1 MQENRF
7 AQPAASN
14 EGKVFRYALA
24 AAVMFLTLF
33 AWGVYFVPMGR
44 YLSVAFPG
52 DPNVTGFAYGAGPLA
67 AMISALLAGW
77 LADKAISARLLFCL
91 LAVVGGGLL
100 WLVPMDGC
108 SAALCSYI
116 GLTKSASTFSVLL
129 FCHALCYF
137 AALPLLNA
145 IVLQTLGKD
154 SQFFPWFR
162 SSGTLGW
169 IASGYAVGLATK
181 LFVLKDAGLD
191 PVVFKIGA
199 VAFAAAGL
207 LALLIRSQA
216 APAQVDKT
224 EVPPPVVSVRMA
236 DGSVEQRSI
245 PQVFILLSDLKFLVF
260 LVFSFLFCI
269 PLALYFT
276 YANTFI
282 ASRGVANP
290 EAIMTIGQYS
300 EIVFLLLLPFA
311 FNYLTAKRALL
322 IGMACWAIRYAI
334 FAKSGD
340 TEWMLITGVA
350 LHGLCYDFFF
360 VTGMQYADRRAPAGL
375 RNLAQSAVSWVTLG
389 LGLWAG
395 NMIAPLLDSRFID
408 RSNPAKLVFTDA
420 FWIYPSVFAAVLLV
434 IFALF
439 YKDET
444 RLTDQANG

>member
-1 MQENRF
+1 MSSSSRTKTYVL
-7 AQPAASN
+7 S
-14 EGKVFRYALA
+14 AL
-24 AAVMFLTLF
+24 VMFLTLF

-67 AMISALLAGW
+67 AMVSALVAGW
-77 LADKAISARLLFCL
+77 LADKAISARRLFCL
-91 LAVVGGGLL
+91 LAVVGGVLL
-100 WLVPMDGC
+100 WAVPMGKTSFAF
-108 SAALCSYI
+108 SA
-116 GLTKSASTFSVLL
+116 LL

-145 IVLQTLGKD
+145 IVLRALGSS
-154 SQFFPWFR
+154 SQYFPWFR
-162 SSGTLGW
+162 SSGTIGW
-169 IASGYAVGLATK
+169 IASGYAIGFAAKALGIAEVAT
-181 LFVLKDAGLD
+181 DA
-191 PVVFKIGA
+191 VIFKMGA
-199 VAFAAAGL
+199 VAFIAAGVLALFLGAEEAAQPGEKSAEPSPSVFAL
-207 LALLIRSQA
+207 LADA
-216 APAQVDKT
+216 
-224 EVPPPVVSVRMA
+224 
-236 DGSVEQRSI
+236 
-245 PQVFILLSDLKFLVF
+245 KFLVF

-282 ASRGVANP
+282 ASRGVAHP

-322 IGMACWAIRYAI
+322 IGMACWALRYAI
-334 FAKSGD
+334 FAQSGN

-389 LGLWAG
+389 LGLWVG

-408 RSNPAKLVFTDA
+408 RTNPAKLVFKDE
-420 FWIYPSVFAAVLLV
+420 FWLYPSVFAAVLLV

>member
-1 MQENRF
+1 MQASNQF
-7 AQPAASN
+7 AQSAPSS
-14 EGKVFRYALA
+14 EGKFGRYALA

-77 LADKAISARLLFCL
+77 LADRAISARRLFFI
-91 LAVVGGGLL
+91 LAVVGGALL
-100 WLVPMDGC
+100 WLVPMGKAA
-108 SAALCSYI
+108 SA
-116 GLTKSASTFSVLL
+116 FSGLL

-145 IVLQTLGKD
+145 IVLRTLGSD
-154 SQFFPWFR
+154 SQYFPWFR
-162 SSGTLGW
+162 SSGTIGW
-169 IASGYAVGLATK
+169 IASGYAIGFAAKAMGLADVAT
-181 LFVLKDAGLD
+181 DA
-191 PVVFKIGA
+191 VIFKMGA
-199 VAFAAAGL
+199 VAFVAAGVLALFLASEAAAKSDAPAPSVFTL
-207 LALLIRSQA
+207 LADA
-216 APAQVDKT
+216 
-224 EVPPPVVSVRMA
+224 
-236 DGSVEQRSI
+236 
-245 PQVFILLSDLKFLVF
+245 KFMVF

-282 ASRGVANP
+282 ASRGVAHP

-322 IGMACWAIRYAI
+322 VGMACWALRYAI
-334 FAKSGD
+334 FAKSGN

-408 RSNPAKLVFTDA
+408 RTNPASPVFKDE
-420 FWIYPSVFAAVLLV
+420 FWLYPSAFAAVLLV
-434 IFALF
+434 VFALF
-439 YKDET
+439 YRDDT
-444 RLTDQANG
+444 RLSDQAHG

>member
-1 MQENRF
+1 MLF
-7 AQPAASN
+7 ATPSSPMSDN
-14 EGKVFRYALA
+14 KFLRYALA

-52 DPNVTGFAYGAGPLA
+52 DSNITGFAYGAGPLA
-67 AMISALLAGW
+67 AMISALIAGW
-77 LADKAISARLLFCL
+77 LADKAISARRLFFV
-91 LAVVGGGLL
+91 LAVVGGVLL
-100 WLVPMDGC
+100 WLVPSGKT
-108 SAALCSYI
+108 AA
-116 GLTKSASTFSVLL
+116 AFSGLL

-145 IVLQTLGKD
+145 IVLRTLGSD
-154 SQFFPWFR
+154 SQYFPWFR
-162 SSGTLGW
+162 SSGTIGW
-169 IASGYAVGLATK
+169 IASGYAIGIAANAMGVADVAT
-181 LFVLKDAGLD
+181 DA
-191 PVVFKIGA
+191 VIFKMGA
-199 VAFAAAGL
+199 VAFVAAGVLALFLAAEDSEQGSAKSDEPTPSVFVL
-207 LALLIRSQA
+207 LA
-216 APAQVDKT
+216 DT
-224 EVPPPVVSVRMA
+224 
-236 DGSVEQRSI
+236 
-245 PQVFILLSDLKFLVF
+245 KFMVF
-260 LVFSFLFCI
+260 LIFSFLFCI

-276 YANTFI
+276 YANAFI

-300 EIVFLLLLPFA
+300 EIIFLLLLPFA

-322 IGMACWAIRYAI
+322 VGMACWALRYAI
-334 FAKSGD
+334 FAKSGN

-408 RSNPAKLVFTDA
+408 RTKPGVLVFKDE
-420 FWIYPSVFAAVLLV
+420 FWLYPSAFAAVLLV

-439 YKDET
+439 YHDDT
-444 RLTDQANG
+444 RLSDKTNG

>member
-1 MQENRF
+1 MLFPTPSSPMSDNKF
-7 AQPAASN
+7 L
-14 EGKVFRYALA
+14 RYGIA

-67 AMISALLAGW
+67 AMISALVAGW
-77 LADKAISARLLFCL
+77 LADKAISAKLLFCL

-100 WLVPMDGC
+100 WLVPMDGA
-108 SAALCSYI
+108 SAVVCSYL
-116 GLTKSASTFSVLL
+116 GLSKSASSFSILL

-145 IVLQTLGKD
+145 IVLQALGKD

-162 SSGTLGW
+162 SSGTIGW
-169 IASGYAVGLATK
+169 IISGYAIGLAAK
-181 LFVLKDAGLD
+181 VFVIKDAGLD
-191 PVVFKIGA
+191 PIIFKIGA
-199 VAFAAAGL
+199 VAFIAAGV
-207 LALLIRSQA
+207 LALLLRDQSACAKQDNKA
-216 APAQVDKT
+216 D
-224 EVPPPVVSVRMA
+224 VPPPVVTVRMS
-236 DGSVEQRSI
+236 DGTVEERTI
-245 PQVFILLSDLKFLVF
+245 PQVFILISDTKFMVF

-276 YANTFI
+276 YANAFI

-322 IGMACWAIRYAI
+322 VGMAFWALRYAI
-334 FAKSGD
+334 FAKSGN

-408 RSNPAKLVFTDA
+408 RTKPGVLVFKDE
-420 FWIYPSVFAAVLLV
+420 FWLYPSAFAALLLV
-434 IFALF
+434 VFALF
-439 YKDET
+439 YKDDT
-444 RLTDQANG
+444 RLSDKANG

>member
-1 MQENRF
+1 MSH
-7 AQPAASN
+7 PARTRTYVLS
-14 EGKVFRYALA
+14 

-67 AMISALLAGW
+67 AMVSALVAGW
-77 LADKAISARLLFCL
+77 LADKAISARRLFCL

-100 WLVPMDGC
+100 WAVPMGKTSFAF
-108 SAALCSYI
+108 SA
-116 GLTKSASTFSVLL
+116 LL

-145 IVLQTLGKD
+145 IVLRALGD
-154 SQFFPWFR
+154 SSQYFPWFR
-162 SSGTLGW
+162 SSGTIGW
-169 IASGYAVGLATK
+169 IASGYAIGLAAKALGIAEVATDAVIFK
-181 LFVLKDAGLD
+181 MGAIAFV
-191 PVVFKIGA
+191 V
-199 VAFAAAGL
+199 AGL
-207 LALLIRSQA
+207 LALFLGADESA
-216 APAQVDKT
+216 ESGVKST
-224 EVPPPVVSVRMA
+224 EPSPSVLALLA
-236 DGSVEQRSI
+236 DG
-245 PQVFILLSDLKFLVF
+245 KFMVF

-282 ASRGVANP
+282 ASRGVAQP
-290 EAIMTIGQYS
+290 EAVMTIGQYS

-334 FAKSGD
+334 FAKSGR

-375 RNLAQSAVSWVTLG
+375 RNLAQSEIGRAHV
-389 LGLWAG
+389 
-395 NMIAPLLDSRFID
+395 
-408 RSNPAKLVFTDA
+408 
-420 FWIYPSVFAAVLLV
+420 
-434 IFALF
+434 
-439 YKDET
+439 
-444 RLTDQANG
+444 

>member
-1 MQENRF
+1 MSDNKF
-7 AQPAASN
+7 L
-14 EGKVFRYALA
+14 RYALA

-44 YLSVAFPG
+44 YLSQAFPG

-77 LADKAISARLLFCL
+77 LADKAISARLLFFV
-91 LAVVGGGLL
+91 LAVVGGVLL
-100 WLVPMDGC
+100 WLVPMDGY
-108 SAALCSYI
+108 SEVLCNYL

-145 IVLQTLGKD
+145 IVLQTLDKD

-162 SSGTLGW
+162 SSGTVGW

-207 LALLIRSQA
+207 LALFIRSQA
-216 APAQVDKT
+216 PAGQVDKT

-276 YANTFI
+276 YANAFI
-282 ASRGVANP
+282 ASRGVAHP
-290 EAIMTIGQYS
+290 EAVMTIGQYS

-322 IGMACWAIRYAI
+322 VGMACWALRYAI
-334 FAKSGD
+334 FAKSGN

-408 RSNPAKLVFTDA
+408 RSNSTQIVFKDE
-420 FWIYPSVFAAVLLV
+420 FWLYPSAFAAVLLV
-434 IFALF
+434 VFALF
-439 YKDET
+439 YHDDT
-444 RLTDQANG
+444 RLTDKANG

>member
-1 MQENRF
+1 MSANQF
-7 AQPAASN
+7 ASSASAP
-14 EGKVFRYALA
+14 EGKFLRYALA

-77 LADKAISARLLFCL
+77 LADKAISARRLFFV
-91 LAVVGGGLL
+91 LAVVGGALL
-100 WLVPMDGC
+100 WLVPSGKTA
-108 SAALCSYI
+108 SA
-116 GLTKSASTFSVLL
+116 FSGLL

-145 IVLQTLGKD
+145 IVLRTLGSD
-154 SQFFPWFR
+154 SQYFPWFR
-162 SSGTLGW
+162 SSGTIGW
-169 IASGYAVGLATK
+169 IASGYAIGLAAKAMGLADVAT
-181 LFVLKDAGLD
+181 DA
-191 PVVFKIGA
+191 VIFKMGA
-199 VAFAAAGL
+199 VAFVAAGVLALFLASEDAEQGAAKSDAPSASVFTL
-207 LALLIRSQA
+207 LADA
-216 APAQVDKT
+216 
-224 EVPPPVVSVRMA
+224 
-236 DGSVEQRSI
+236 
-245 PQVFILLSDLKFLVF
+245 KFMVF

-282 ASRGVANP
+282 ASRGVAHP
-290 EAIMTIGQYS
+290 EAVMTIGQYS

-322 IGMACWAIRYAI
+322 VGMACWALRYAI
-334 FAKSGD
+334 FAKAGN

-408 RSNPAKLVFTDA
+408 RSNPAQLVFKDE
-420 FWIYPSVFAAVLLV
+420 FWIYPSAFAAVLLV
-434 IFALF
+434 VFALF
-439 YKDET
+439 YRDDT
-444 RLTDQANG
+444 RLSDKANG

>member
-1 MQENRF
+1 M
-7 AQPAASN
+7 SN
-14 EGKVFRYALA
+14 HKFLRYGIA

-52 DPNVTGFAYGAGPLA
+52 DSNITGFAYGAGPLA
-67 AMISALLAGW
+67 AMISALIAGW
-77 LADKAISARLLFCL
+77 LADKAISARRLFFV
-91 LAVVGGGLL
+91 LAVVGGVLL
-100 WLVPMDGC
+100 WLVPSGKTS
-108 SAALCSYI
+108 SA
-116 GLTKSASTFSVLL
+116 FSGLL

-145 IVLQTLGKD
+145 IVLRTLGSD
-154 SQFFPWFR
+154 SQYFPWFR
-162 SSGTLGW
+162 SSGTIGW
-169 IASGYAVGLATK
+169 IASGYAIGIAANAMGVADVATNA
-181 LFVLKDAGLD
+181 VI
-191 PVVFKIGA
+191 FKMGA
-199 VAFAAAGL
+199 VAFVAAGVLALFLAAEDSEQDSAKSDDPTPSVFVL
-207 LALLIRSQA
+207 LADA
-216 APAQVDKT
+216 
-224 EVPPPVVSVRMA
+224 
-236 DGSVEQRSI
+236 
-245 PQVFILLSDLKFLVF
+245 KFMVF

-269 PLALYFT
+269 PLSLYFT
-276 YANTFI
+276 YANAFI

-322 IGMACWAIRYAI
+322 VGMACWALRYAI
-334 FAKSGD
+334 FAKSGN
-340 TEWMLITGVA
+340 TEWMLITGIA

-408 RSNPAKLVFTDA
+408 RTKPGVLVFKDE
-420 FWIYPSVFAAVLLV
+420 FWLYPSIFAAVLLV
-434 IFALF
+434 IFAMF
-439 YKDET
+439 YKDDT
-444 RLTDQANG
+444 RLSDKANG

>member
-1 MQENRF
+1 MSDNKF
-7 AQPAASN
+7 L
-14 EGKVFRYALA
+14 RYALA

-44 YLSVAFPG
+44 YLSQAFPG

-77 LADKAISARLLFCL
+77 LADKAISARLLFFV
-91 LAVVGGGLL
+91 LAVVGGVLL
-100 WLVPMDGC
+100 WLVPMDGY
-108 SAALCSYI
+108 SEVLCNYL

-145 IVLQTLGKD
+145 IVLQTLDKD

-162 SSGTLGW
+162 SSGTVGW

-207 LALLIRSQA
+207 LALFIRTQ
-216 APAQVDKT
+216 APAGQVDKT

-276 YANTFI
+276 YANAFI
-282 ASRGVANP
+282 ASRGVAHP
-290 EAIMTIGQYS
+290 EAVMTIGQYS

-322 IGMACWAIRYAI
+322 VGMACWALRYAI
-334 FAKSGD
+334 FAKSGN

-408 RSNPAKLVFTDA
+408 RSNSTQIVFKDE
-420 FWIYPSVFAAVLLV
+420 FWLYPSAFAAVLLV
-434 IFALF
+434 VFALF
-439 YKDET
+439 YHDDT
-444 RLTDQANG
+444 RLTDKANG

>member
-1 MQENRF
+1 MQDNHF
-7 AQPAASN
+7 TQPAPQS
-14 EGKVFRYALA
+14 EGKFLRYALA

-77 LADKAISARLLFCL
+77 LADKAISARRLFFI
-91 LAVVGGGLL
+91 LALVGGALL
-100 WLVPMDGC
+100 WLVPTGKTA
-108 SAALCSYI
+108 SA
-116 GLTKSASTFSVLL
+116 FSGLL

-145 IVLQTLGKD
+145 IVLRTLGSD
-154 SQFFPWFR
+154 SQYFPWFR
-162 SSGTLGW
+162 SSGTIGW
-169 IASGYAVGLATK
+169 IVSGYAIGLAAKAMGLADVAT
-181 LFVLKDAGLD
+181 DA
-191 PVVFKIGA
+191 VIFKMGA
-199 VAFAAAGL
+199 VAFAAAGVLALCLASDDAEQGGVKSDAPSPSVFAL
-207 LALLIRSQA
+207 LADA
-216 APAQVDKT
+216 
-224 EVPPPVVSVRMA
+224 
-236 DGSVEQRSI
+236 
-245 PQVFILLSDLKFLVF
+245 KFMVF

-282 ASRGVANP
+282 ASRGVAHP

-300 EIVFLLLLPFA
+300 EIFFLLLLPFA

-334 FAKSGD
+334 FAKSGN

-408 RSNPAKLVFTDA
+408 RSNPAQLVFKDE
-420 FWIYPSVFAAVLLV
+420 FWLYPSVFAAVLLV
-434 IFALF
+434 IFAVF
-439 YKDET
+439 YRDET
-444 RLTDQANG
+444 RLTDQAQR

>member
-1 MQENRF
+1 MLFAPLHPMSENKF
-7 AQPAASN
+7 L
-14 EGKVFRYALA
+14 RYALA

-77 LADKAISARLLFCL
+77 LADKAISARRLFFV
-91 LAVVGGGLL
+91 LAVVGGVLL
-100 WLVPMDGC
+100 WLVPSGKTA
-108 SAALCSYI
+108 SA
-116 GLTKSASTFSVLL
+116 FSGLL

-145 IVLQTLGKD
+145 IVLRTLGAD
-154 SQFFPWFR
+154 SQYFPWFR
-162 SSGTLGW
+162 SSGTIGW
-169 IASGYAVGLATK
+169 IASGYAIGFAAKAMGLADVAT
-181 LFVLKDAGLD
+181 DA
-191 PVVFKIGA
+191 VIFKMGA
-199 VAFAAAGL
+199 VAFVAAGVLALFLASEDSEQAATKADAPAPSVFAL
-207 LALLIRSQA
+207 LADA
-216 APAQVDKT
+216 
-224 EVPPPVVSVRMA
+224 
-236 DGSVEQRSI
+236 
-245 PQVFILLSDLKFLVF
+245 KFMVF

-282 ASRGVANP
+282 ASRGVAHP
-290 EAIMTIGQYS
+290 EAVMTIGQYS

-322 IGMACWAIRYAI
+322 VGMACWALRYAI
-334 FAKSGD
+334 FAKSGN

-408 RSNPAKLVFTDA
+408 RSNPAQLVFKDE
-420 FWIYPSVFAAVLLV
+420 FWLYPSAFAAVLLV
-434 IFALF
+434 VFALF
-439 YKDET
+439 YKDDT
-444 RLTDQANG
+444 RLSDKANG

>member
-1 MQENRF
+1 MSSSSRTKTYVL
-7 AQPAASN
+7 S
-14 EGKVFRYALA
+14 AL
-24 AAVMFLTLF
+24 VMFLTLF

-67 AMISALLAGW
+67 AMVSALVAGW
-77 LADKAISARLLFCL
+77 LADKAISARRLFCL

-100 WLVPMDGC
+100 WLVPMDGY
-108 SAALCSYI
+108 SSVLCGYL
-116 GLTKSASTFSVLL
+116 GVGKSASTFSTLL

-145 IVLQTLGKD
+145 IVLQALGKD

-162 SSGTLGW
+162 SSGTIGW
-169 IASGYAVGLATK
+169 IVSGYAVGLATK
-181 LFVLKDAGLD
+181 VFVLKDAGLD
-191 PVVFKIGA
+191 PVIFKIGA
-199 VAFAAAGL
+199 VAFAVAGL
-207 LALLIRSQA
+207 IALLLHEKADS
-216 APAQVDKT
+216 AQDAKT
-224 EVPPPVVSVRMA
+224 DVPPPVVSVRLS

-282 ASRGVANP
+282 ASRGVAHP

-300 EIVFLLLLPFA
+300 EIVFLLVLPFA

-389 LGLWAG
+389 FGLWAG

-408 RSNPAKLVFTDA
+408 RTNPAQLVFKDE
-420 FWIYPSVFAAVLLV
+420 FWLYPSVFAAVLLV

-439 YKDET
+439 YRDDT
-444 RLTDQANG
+444 RLNDQAKG